1 MADKRR
7 FLDVWIIEA
16 NTVYKEVPFT
26 VVTDWIQQGR
36 LLEDDMLKPSGTKEW
51 QRIGGSADFSPYLPR
66 ALPQRVDDKAEALE
80 PVEIGFSWKRPREDE
95 DEEVDMIPLIDVTLV
110 LLIFFMITA
119 VPGASA
125 MVDLP
130 EAHSGDTITDYND
143 AGIAIDVVGKGAN
156 KEMRFSLSM
165 GNVPSSDPADQNI
178 QTAGEALARL
188 QVLLDKNDHP
198 VTVTINGHKD
208 VRASVLLQ
216 LMIALEKP
224 PLKQKVIKT
233 YRGVTDL
240 KPS

>member
-51 QRIGGSADFSPYLPR
+51 QRIGGAADFSPYLPR

-95 DEEVDMIPLIDVTLV
+95 DDEVDMIPLIDVTLV
-110 LLIFFMITA
+110 LLIFFMISA

-125 MVDLP
+125 LVDLP
-130 EAHSGDTITDYND
+130 EARSGVVETEFND
-143 AGIAIDVVGKGAN
+143 AGIAIDVVGKA
-156 KEMRFSLSM
+156 KEMRFTLSM
-165 GNVPSSDPADQNI
+165 GNAVSSDPADQNI
-178 QTAGEALARL
+178 QSVGEALARL
-188 QVLLDKNDHP
+188 QALLDKNDQP
-198 VTVTINGHKD
+198 VTVTINAHKD

-224 PLKQKVIKT
+224 PLRQKVIKT

-240 KPS
+240 P